1 MFNASTVPAVD
12 FRVDYLEEARRSL
25 LAANQITT
33 EFWANLLGAIANS
46 NVAAVSDDVACGLLV
61 RQEERGKKN
70 ERIRELLDQKLG
82 YR

>member
-33 EFWANLLGAIANS
+33 DYPKTWNAFPEFWANLLGAIANS

-70 ERIRELLDQKLG
+70 
-82 YR
+82 